1 MKGKKMCSVVFLM
14 SHFVIVAN
22 CIVKKEKGINDT
34 LDVSYHPCFKAHK
47 QSGKKEICT
56 CNF

>member
-22 CIVKKEKGINDT
+22 CIVKKEKGINDA

-47 QSGKKEICT
+47 
-56 CNF
+56 